1 MLTYAAIYQA
11 ARIFCV
17 FTRLVLRHPL
27 MLHCGTLNLSS
38 RVRVMG
44 NGMVRLKRDVFEQR
58 GGMLFARERQC

>member
-1 MLTYAAIYQA
+1 MLPYAK
-11 ARIFCV
+11 RRKFSV
-17 FTRLVLRHPL
+17 SLLVPMHPL
-27 MLHCGTLNLSS
+27 MLHCGSTHLSS

>member
-1 MLTYAAIYQA
+1 M
-11 ARIFCV
+11 
-17 FTRLVLRHPL
+17 HPL
-27 MLHCGTLNLSS
+27 MLHCGSTHLSS